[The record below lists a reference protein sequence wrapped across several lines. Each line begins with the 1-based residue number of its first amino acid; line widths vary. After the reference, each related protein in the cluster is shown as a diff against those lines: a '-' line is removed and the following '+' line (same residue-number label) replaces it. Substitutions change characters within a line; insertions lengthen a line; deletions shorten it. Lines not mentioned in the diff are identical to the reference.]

1 MRHTT
6 ATTTTNLPNAAEIP
20 VTVLNGTETTGLA
33 HRVAVTLQ
41 QSGFSQASAQSGQPP
56 GNGQVTVVEYAEG
69 SKAEAQAVA
78 HSLSVTQVQPMEV
91 AVSNLA
97 NSAKVVV
104 IVGADKATASP

>member
-1 MRHTT
+1 M
-6 ATTTTNLPNAAEIP
+6 
-20 VTVLNGTETTGLA
+20 LNGTETQGLA
-33 HRVAVTLQ
+33 HRVASSLQ
-41 QSGFSQASAQSGQPP
+41 QSGYSQAAAQSGQPP

-69 SKAEAQAVA
+69 DRAAAEAVA
-78 HSLSVTQVQPMEV
+78 RSLSVTQVQPMEV